1 MMDQSL
7 LDLQSNVSCVTTTTA
22 DADSKQYIINSVSI
36 YDQSMYIL
44 VSNSFHRNKEFE
56 RTAPA
61 FEENNFAQEIPSISS
76 QSNDLMGSADDEN
89 DRLVFFLI

>member
-1 MMDQSL
+1 MDQSL

-76 QSNDLMGSADDEN
+76 QSIDLMGSADDEN